1 MYAPKLSVP
10 FNTVTESSLDGFI
23 AASPSTAP
31 PSFIMSVCLPFCASE
46 ASIVTFNLL
55 SDPAREASVPEYEC
69 AEELVNVR
77 FTVALCA
84 LLI

>member
-1 MYAPKLSVP
+1 
-10 FNTVTESSLDGFI
+10 
-23 AASPSTAP
+23 
-31 PSFIMSVCLPFCASE
+31 MSVCLPFCASE

-69 AEELVNVR
+69 AEELANVR